1 MNILL
6 DEVQIETVS
15 NWNVTNWS
23 VAKKIIYGGSENCI
37 DGNNALVG
45 MLYILGY

>member
-23 VAKKIIYGGSENCI
+23 VAEKIIYVRSENCI

-45 MLYILGY
+45 ILYILGY